1 MDVRRRFSTQS
12 CDDNYGQTAGIQ
24 YYKDLS
30 YEVHTS
36 PAMLRSDVALSTT
49 KVVFAL
55 VLNCPCPSRD
65 TQAIQL
71 GILPV
76 TVWLLKGQLLA
87 YSGNS

>member
-36 PAMLRSDVALSTT
+36 PAMLRSDVALFTT
-49 KVVFAL
+49 KVAFAL
-55 VLNCPCPSRD
+55 VLNCPEIHKQFS
-65 TQAIQL
+65 L
-71 GILPV
+71 V
-76 TVWLLKGQLLA
+76 SFWWL
-87 YSGNS
+87 SGF